1 MGVEYRHFLIPSNPT
16 FIPNKTVIK
25 KIDDLMNKWK
35 IKKSNPRIYDLTN
48 GINKEILEPLE
59 SISFEHGI
67 GLKYQ
72 GVEGLIV
79 RKITGESDFGEDV
92 TDEDR
97 YIQGFVFIAGSD
109 YRIHIGCEAL
119 STTVSEPPIENSN
132 KIIPYCECDD
142 LFYAHNEAYNCTVEA
157 LPPDVKIFVRE
168 SERER
173 IIAGQ
178 NFLGYWRTAFIIDYG
193 KDLPKIET
201 FFTLENR
208 EFVKD
213 FEDAIGTSIIEI
225 GQVY

>member
-16 FIPNKTVIK
+16 FIPDKTVIK
-25 KIDDLMNKWK
+25 KIDDLMSKWK
-35 IKKSNPRIYDLTN
+35 IKKSNPKIYDLTN
-48 GINKEILEPLE
+48 GINKEILEPIDA
-59 SISFEHGI
+59 ISFEQGI

-79 RKITGESDFGEDV
+79 REITGESDFGEDV

-97 YIQGFVFIAGSD
+97 YIMEFIFIAGID
-109 YRIHIGCEAL
+109 YRIHIGCEQL
-119 STTVSEPPIENSN
+119 EITVTKTPTENSN
-132 KIIPYCECDD
+132 TILPYCDCDD
-142 LFYAHNEAYNCTVEA
+142 LFYSHSEAYTCTENT
-157 LPPDVKIFVRE
+157 LPPEVKFDVRE
-168 SERER
+168 PERV
-173 IIAGQ
+173 IGGQ